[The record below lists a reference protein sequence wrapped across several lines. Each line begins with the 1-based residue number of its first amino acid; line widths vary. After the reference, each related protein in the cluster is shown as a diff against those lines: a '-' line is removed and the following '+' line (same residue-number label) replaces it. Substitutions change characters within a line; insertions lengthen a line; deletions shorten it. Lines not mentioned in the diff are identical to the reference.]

1 MKQNIHIFLE
11 QKSKNGKW
19 KSLDKWSISN
29 KVCYVDYENSF
40 FPDLSSSYDLFT
52 KEISEVRGIPEGIN
66 SNLKNCLE
74 SWKSDSHSHSWL
86 LASEIRDFDWE
97 KKLKITDYVS
107 MEMYY
112 EIMKGK
118 SPFYT
123 FSKRCYPSDQ
133 SEEISEEEMRNFI
146 NKLSFKTEDELYKK
160 INKTA
165 KVYYCKATWE
175 DTYEKVYPWYVWF
188 LKDLE
193 KFGDLNSIRLVF
205 WYDN

>member
-1 MKQNIHIFLE
+1 MKQDIHIFLE

-29 KVCYVDYENSF
+29 KVCYVDYEDSF
-40 FPDLSSSYDLFT
+40 FPDLGSSYDLFT

-74 SWKSDSHSHSWL
+74 SWKRDSHSHSWL
-86 LASEIRDFDWE
+86 LASEIRDFDWG
-97 KKLKITDYVS
+97 KKLKVTDYVS

-112 EIMKGK
+112 EIMKGN

-123 FSKRCYPSDQ
+123 FSKRCYSSDQ

-165 KVYYCKATWE
+165 RLYYCKATWE
-175 DTYEKVYPWYVWF
+175 DTYEKVYPWHVWF
-188 LKDLE
+188 LEKLE
-193 KFGDLNSIRLVF
+193 KFGDLNNIRLVF